1 MLKQVGSLNKIN
13 RDLKKDL
20 VVVEANLTEV
30 QREIATMALD
40 REKKRI
46 HEGLFGKKGF
56 MNVMSSKQHRREHKI
71 MTHLQ
76 TGK

>member
-56 MNVMSSKQHRREHKI
+56 MNVMSSK
-71 MTHLQ
+71 
-76 TGK
+76 